1 MQRALPRIWILAALS
16 AIALLGCRHRPAER
30 PSADA
35 SSVVYVVR
43 RSWHID
49 IGFAAA
55 DLRPPLASLRGEF
68 PSAVYLGFG
77 FGDRHYLMNGQH
89 GAGNL
94 LAALWPGAGLIL
106 MTALTATPQQAFG
119 APNVL
124 ELRVTRGQSA
134 QIQSFIWH
142 TLTSDQAEVKPL
154 APGPYDG
161 SVFYAAIPKYSALH
175 TCNTW
180 AAQTL
185 QSADLPVHSTGVE
198 FAGQLWSQ
206 AQRIARAHT
215 SDTGG

>member
-1 MQRALPRIWILAALS
+1 MQRPLPRIWILAALS
-16 AIALLGCRHRPAER
+16 AIALSACRDRPPQR
-30 PSADA
+30 PNADA
-35 SSVVYVVR
+35 TGVLYVVR

-55 DLRPPLASLRGEF
+55 DLQLPLASLRNEF
-68 PSAVYLGFG
+68 PSAAYVEFG
-77 FGDRHYLMNGQH
+77 FGDRHYLMNQHH

-106 MTALTATPQQAFG
+106 MTALTGTPQQAFG
-119 APNVL
+119 TGNVL
-124 ELRVTRGQSA
+124 ELRVTPAQSA
-134 QIQSFIWH
+134 QVQNFIWH
-142 TLTSDQAEVKPL
+142 TLTSDRSEVKPL

-161 SVFYAAIPKYSALH
+161 SAFYAAIPKYSALH

-185 QSADLPVHSTGVE
+185 QSADLPIHSAGVE

-206 AQRIARAHT
+206 ARRLPHTRA

>member
-1 MQRALPRIWILAALS
+1 MQRASPRIWILAVVS
-16 AIALLGCRHRPAER
+16 AIALLACRDRLPQR

-35 SSVVYVVR
+35 TGVVYVVR

-55 DLRPPLASLRGEF
+55 DLRPPLASLRSEF
-68 PSAVYLGFG
+68 PSAVYVEFG
-77 FGDRHYLMNGQH
+77 FGDRHYLMSKHH
-89 GAGNL
+89 GADNL

-119 APNVL
+119 AGNVL
-124 ELRVTRGQSA
+124 ELRVTPRQSA
-134 QIQSFIWH
+134 QMQSFIWH
-142 TLTSDQAEVKPL
+142 TLTSDQPEVKPL

-161 SVFYAAIPKYSALH
+161 SVFYAAIPSYSALH

-185 QSADLPVHSTGVE
+185 QSADLPIHSTGVE

-206 AQRIARAHT
+206 TQHLAQAQA